1 MQRRSLCNGIK
12 SVLTTIPLWLA
23 LMMAGASCSHP
34 PPPAASTQFLF
45 VTLPEK
51 HRVAVFAADATGD
64 AKPLMT
70 IQEAPSDTPID
81 AGVNSRGEIFV
92 GNDNGTVNIY
102 AGAHRN
108 LERVR
113 TLGGPNTRM
122 VHPSSMAVDQSG
134 AIYLTDLGN
143 APGQQQVIIM
153 AAAQSG
159 NVEPN
164 RTIGGPHTGLTSP
177 TGIAVSASEDVFVAD
192 HDSGEVLI
200 FGPDARGDVPPAATL
215 EGFKGP
221 RRVFVD
227 QDLNLF
233 VTCDGDSSIAV
244 LSLSG
249 PRRWTRAATVTSPA
263 MHDPIGIATDS
274 AGRIATAVKGA
285 VLFFAADANG
295 TSTPILELQ
304 GPEPMNPS
312 GLLIHN

>member
-1 MQRRSLCNGIK
+1 MQRWSLRNGIK
-12 SVLTTIPLWLA
+12 SVLTTMPLWLV
-23 LMMAGASCSHP
+23 LMMAGAACSHP

-45 VTLPEK
+45 VTLPEN
-51 HRVAVFAADATGD
+51 HRVVVFAADASGD

-92 GNDNGTVNIY
+92 GNDNGTINIY
-102 AGAHRN
+102 AGDHRK

-113 TLGGPNTRM
+113 TLGGPNTMM

-134 AIYLTDLGN
+134 AIYLTDVGS
-143 APGQQQVIIM
+143 APGQGQVIVM
-153 AAAQSG
+153 GAAQSG

-177 TGIAVSASEDVFVAD
+177 SGIAVGASEDVFVAD
-192 HDSGEVLI
+192 HDSGKILI
-200 FGPDARGDVPPAATL
+200 FAPDARGDVPPAATI

-233 VTCDGDSSIAV
+233 VTCDGDSGIAV
-244 LSLSG
+244 YALNG
-249 PRRWTRAATVTSPA
+249 PRTWTRTATVVSPA
-263 MHDPIGIATDS
+263 MHDPIGVTTDS

-295 TSTPILELQ
+295 TSTPIIELQ